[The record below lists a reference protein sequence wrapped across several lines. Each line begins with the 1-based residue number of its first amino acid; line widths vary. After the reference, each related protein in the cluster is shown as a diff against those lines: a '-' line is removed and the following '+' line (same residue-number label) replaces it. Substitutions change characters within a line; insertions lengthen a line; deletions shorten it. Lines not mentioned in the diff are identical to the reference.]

1 MYKKRR
7 MMAAQRENTRIL
19 LLMSAEC
26 EDANAEYETV
36 GMMRT
41 TAVIV
46 IKEHKM
52 FVTFLLNLI
61 VSLPYVEATTQMPRT

>member
-1 MYKKRR
+1 MD
-7 MMAAQRENTRIL
+7 APRENARIL

-26 EDANAEYETV
+26 EDANVEYETV

-46 IKEHKM
+46 IKEHRT
-52 FVTFLLNLI
+52 FVAFLLNLI
-61 VSLPYVEATTQMPRT
+61 VSSPYVAATMQMPRT

>member
-46 IKEHKM
+46 IKEHRT
-52 FVTFLLNLI
+52 FVVFLLNPI
-61 VSLPYVEATTQMPRT
+61 VSLLYVAATTQMPRI

>member
-1 MYKKRR
+1 MYRKRR
-7 MMAAQRENTRIL
+7 MMAAPRENARIL

-26 EDANAEYETV
+26 EDVNDEYETV

-41 TAVIV
+41 AAVIV
-46 IKEHKM
+46 IKEHRT
-52 FVTFLLNLI
+52 FVAFLLNLI